1 MSARGMN
8 ARGLRAFLL
17 VGAVLLGMHSTSYA
31 GTVKLDFQGVRNN
44 GGVFTGGNNTTG
56 PVTRAGQFEFKAV
69 VPGGTSTNFTNGQ
82 VVQTFCINVNY
93 GIVDPD
99 TYNLRLDIENLPTP
113 GATMGLTNANKL
125 RILGNEWSLG
135 NLVATVE
142 AVQIAIWKI
151 ANGSGVSST
160 NAAVNIEVTN
170 ILNYLTSVVGT
181 YNYAAI
187 QYVAIGLDSLTS
199 GNGQDQIMF
208 TNNPN
213 LIQEVPVPAGVVM
226 AGVGIVCLD
235 GLSYLGR
242 HKVLAA
248 VYFPTIRFNS
258 SSEGLSSLLLFVYPS
273 TIPASRD
280 DPPLCS
286 NTM

>member
-226 AGVGIVCLD
+226 AGVGIVCLG
-235 GLSYLGR
+235 GLSYLR
-242 HKVLAA
+242 RRKVLAA
-248 VYFPTIRFNS
+248 V
-258 SSEGLSSLLLFVYPS
+258 
-273 TIPASRD
+273 
-280 DPPLCS
+280 
-286 NTM
+286 